1 MKKSLFTLGIL
12 LSIPYNI
19 LVTGSNMNTIVS
31 RSESFT
37 IIGKYD
43 HQPQIT
49 LRSNLLKPCSES
61 SAKSYMERSAI
72 TDETSEQHAFIEENM
87 EAINGHWVDKE
98 GYIGVAL
105 GSWFGEIG
113 TRWIFELDSGI
124 KLYTVKIEHK
134 ADIHTINGCQHI
146 VDGSVIEFV
155 IDSETNPYWIGSNGY
170 IANGNFNN
178 LEHFKGNI
186 ISVRKEKKD

>member
-12 LSIPYNI
+12 LSIPYKI
-19 LVTGSNMNTIVS
+19 LVTGSNMNTIMA

-49 LRSNLLKPCSES
+49 LRSHLLKPCSES
-61 SAKSYMERSAI
+61 SVKSYMERSAI

-87 EAINGHWVDKE
+87 EAVNGHWVDKE

-134 ADIHTINGCQHI
+134 ADIHTIDGCQHS

-170 IANGNFNN
+170 IVNGNFNN
-178 LEHFKGNI
+178 LEHFKESI

>member
-19 LVTGSNMNTIVS
+19 LVTGSHMDTITS

-37 IIGKYD
+37 FIGKYD
-43 HQPQIT
+43 HPQQIT
-49 LRSNLLKPCSES
+49 LRSDLLKPCSVS
-61 SAKSYMERSAI
+61 SSKSYMDRKSI
-72 TDETSEQHAFIEENM
+72 TDETSQQHAFIEENM
-87 EAINGHWVDKE
+87 EARNGHWVDKE

-134 ADIHTINGCQHI
+134 ADIHTTSGCEHIN
-146 VDGSVIEFV
+146 DGSVIEFV
-155 IDSETNPYWIGSNGY
+155 IDTETNTYWIGSNGY

-178 LEHFKGNI
+178 LEHFKGKI